1 MKRKRDYRWASIE
14 KVKLRRHPNEKKAK
28 FSLKLETNQY
38 FFFGPRER
46 EGERRRKERQPKR
59 IRSQA
64 KQETRIINDFCELIW
79 HWEAARGGGG
89 AALTTLAI
97 VWHYLFARCAC
108 CCCLLLL
115 LLLCVLLLVCVAEH
129 KKVKRHKNLQPHLTR
144 TRSRTCG

>member
-14 KVKLRRHPNEKKAK
+14 KVKLRRHPNEKKGEIFIK
-28 FSLKLETNQY
+28 IRNKSI

-46 EGERRRKERQPKR
+46 ERRRKERQPKR

-79 HWEAARGGGG
+79 HWEAAKGGRGC
-89 AALTTLAI
+89 LTTLAI